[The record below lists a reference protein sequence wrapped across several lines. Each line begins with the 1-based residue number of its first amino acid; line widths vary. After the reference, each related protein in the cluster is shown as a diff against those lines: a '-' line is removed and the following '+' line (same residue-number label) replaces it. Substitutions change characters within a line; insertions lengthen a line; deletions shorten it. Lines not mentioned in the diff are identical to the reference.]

1 MTDNCI
7 SINKSY
13 VMPRKYKSITPAMDT
28 NDALENTSYRIN
40 TIQYRNE
47 YFSLRRENHKHSDP
61 FVSSRSVVC
70 HSNLLKKHYCS
81 VINGF
86 DLELKYCTFLML
98 ELICQWQ
105 NLCCILKH
113 FILLYKDQRV
123 PNIRVYD
130 GRKSSST
137 GITFMCAYTRKRIR
151 KESLAARSVKLK
163 EK

>member
-98 ELICQWQ
+98 ELTCKWQ
-105 NLCCILKH
+105 NLCCI
-113 FILLYKDQRV
+113 ILYCFTNINVHSIFVYAMKGKALAQVLHLFV
-123 PNIRVYD
+123 PILV
-130 GRKSSST
+130 
-137 GITFMCAYTRKRIR
+137 
-151 KESLAARSVKLK
+151 
-163 EK
+163 